1 MMNINLI
8 CIGKVKEKYIN
19 DGIDEFLKRLTAFAK
34 VKIVELKEEG
44 NDQQRGKSIEK
55 ECSEI
60 IKALEKNRG
69 YNILLD
75 IGAKQLSS
83 EEMASE
89 IENIGVRGNSTI
101 NFIIGGSYGVSDELR
116 KNVDMRLSFSK
127 MTFPHQ
133 LMRLIFFEQL
143 YRWLGINNNIKYH
156 K

>member
-1 MMNINLI
+1 MNINLV

-19 DGIDEFLKRLTAFAK
+19 EGIDEFLKRLTAFAK
-34 VKIVELKEEG
+34 VRVIELKEDG
-44 NDQQRGKSIEK
+44 NDIQREKSIEK
-55 ECSEI
+55 ECNEI
-60 IKALEKNRG
+60 IKTLEKNKG
-69 YNILLD
+69 YSILLD

-83 EEMASE
+83 EEMARE

-101 NFIIGGSYGVSDELR
+101 NFVIGGSYGVSDELR
-116 KNVDMRLSFSK
+116 KIVDMRLSFSK

-143 YRWLGINNNIKYH
+143 YRWFGINNNIKYH

>member
-1 MMNINLI
+1 MNINLV

-19 DGIDEFLKRLTAFAK
+19 EGIDEFLKRLTAFAK
-34 VKIVELKEEG
+34 VRVIELKEDG
-44 NDQQRGKSIEK
+44 NDIQREKSIEK

-60 IKALEKNRG
+60 IKTLEKNKG
-69 YNILLD
+69 YSILLD

-83 EEMASE
+83 EEMARE

-101 NFIIGGSYGVSDELR
+101 NFVIGGSYGVSDELR
-116 KNVDMRLSFSK
+116 KVVDMRLSFSK

-143 YRWLGINNNIKYH
+143 YRWFGINNNIKYH

>member
-1 MMNINLI
+1 MNINLV

-19 DGIDEFLKRLTAFAK
+19 EGIDEFLKRLTAFAK
-34 VKIVELKEEG
+34 VKIVELKEDG
-44 NDQQRGKSIEK
+44 NDQQREKSIEK

-75 IGAKQLSS
+75 IDAKQLSS

-89 IENIGVRGNSTI
+89 IENICVKGNSTI